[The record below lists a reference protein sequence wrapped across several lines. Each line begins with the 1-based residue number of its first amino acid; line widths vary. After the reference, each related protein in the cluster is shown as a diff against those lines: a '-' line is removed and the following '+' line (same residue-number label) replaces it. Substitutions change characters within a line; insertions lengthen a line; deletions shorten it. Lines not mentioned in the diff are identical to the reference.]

1 MTASNRLV
9 EKWRTESARLR
20 DLAKQALN
28 EGRERWGDSAIEYA
42 KAREVC
48 ADELESELAGGG
60 EAVAMRFKL
69 PGSSL
74 WSYDTNITEID
85 RLVKYGWTVEFLF
98 SHPSAVTD
106 EMVKLA
112 TAAFFSSDECQPPLE
127 HEYEC
132 MRAALTA
139 ALSPGG
145 SRECG

>member
-1 MTASNRLV
+1 MSLHAHV
-9 EKWRTESARLR
+9 EVLRELRALCDKQNSAY
-20 DLAKQALN
+20 APAL
-28 EGRERWGDSAIEYA
+28 DAAIA
-42 KAREVC
+42 A
-48 ADELESELAGGG
+48 LSGGG

-132 MRAALTA
+132 MRDALTA

-145 SRECG
+145 SRE

>member
-1 MTASNRLV
+1 MSLH
-9 EKWRTESARLR
+9 
-20 DLAKQALN
+20 ALI
-28 EGRERWGDSAIEYA
+28 ERWRKDADVRIA
-42 KAREVC
+42 NAQNNNWALLVRENEAGRATAMLRC
-48 ADELESELAGGG
+48 ADELAAALSGGG